1 MDELQPGDP
10 RQVGQ
15 YQLLN
20 RLGTG
25 GMGRVYLGQAPG
37 GQMVAVKLIRA
48 ELADDPDFRRRFAY
62 EVAAA
67 KRVSGI
73 FTAPVVDAD
82 PDGPQPWLVTA
93 YVSGPS
99 LAAAVAE
106 IGPLPVESVRTLAAG
121 LAAGLSAVHAA
132 GIVHRDLK
140 PSNVLLASDGP
151 RIIDFGISRA
161 ADTAWL
167 TRAGGVMGSPGFMSP
182 EQAEGHK
189 VGPPTDIFS
198 LGGVLAFAA
207 SGRSPFGAGSP
218 SALLYRVVYGTA
230 ALGHVPA
237 ELRPLIERCLAKD
250 PSARPTTRQLLAE
263 LGAAEPNKDWL
274 SRHAPFLRG
283 PASVAARATSVA
295 RGSHGASASGRA
307 AGGTAAARAVAVSLT
322 VVDRAPAAAP
332 APLADHARPTP
343 LAEHAASAPLAEHA
357 PPAPRSAP
365 APLAGLQA
373 DSRAAHQAPTSA
385 ALQGAAASAPQGAPP
400 AAPQHP
406 AVSTPPGGAPAASQS
421 GGQPAPD
428 YAAASAAALAAPA
441 GAVAG
446 TGFRD
451 YDTAADRTMPARYWH
466 YGRYAPRW
474 RGAAGFAS
482 SVLALLLF
490 AAGASWAVVAANG
503 HPHHTAGRASSG
515 SVPQPGPDQRKQVEA
530 APGPRAVVLAYFAA
544 INERDWPTV
553 WRLGGDRLSSSYH
566 AMVAGYAETVRDDA
580 QVVRVKG
587 DTVVVQLRAYET
599 GGVMQVFRVY
609 YVVTDG
615 TISSGSSLLVSSI
628 AASVRPAQTGTHM
641 TSQASVLSWRAGKVP
656 VRGQQ
661 SLLPAASSDA
671 LKDLDISRP
680 GGGNDVVGDLGTWG
694 TAIPAADTS
703 GPVPD
708 ELLIQISLR
717 PAGLPLGGGPESG

>member
-1 MDELQPGDP
+1 M
-10 RQVGQ
+10 GQ

-67 KRVSGI
+67 KRVSGV

-295 RGSHGASASGRA
+295 RGSHGASAGGRA
-307 AGGTAAARAVAVSLT
+307 AGGTAAARAVAVPLT
-322 VVDRAPAAAP
+322 VVDGAPAAAP
-332 APLADHARPTP
+332 ASLTDRARPAQLTDRARPQLTDQAAPALLEDHA
-343 LAEHAASAPLAEHA
+343 A
-357 PPAPRSAP
+357 PAPRSAP
-365 APLAGLQA
+365 DRLAGLQP
-373 DSRAAHQAPTSA
+373 DSRAAHQAPASA
-385 ALQGAAASAPQGAPP
+385 APQGAPP

-451 YDTAADRTMPARYWH
+451 YDTAA
-466 YGRYAPRW
+466 
-474 RGAAGFAS
+474 
-482 SVLALLLF
+482 
-490 AAGASWAVVAANG
+490 
-503 HPHHTAGRASSG
+503 
-515 SVPQPGPDQRKQVEA
+515 
-530 APGPRAVVLAYFAA
+530 
-544 INERDWPTV
+544 
-553 WRLGGDRLSSSYH
+553 
-566 AMVAGYAETVRDDA
+566 
-580 QVVRVKG
+580 
-587 DTVVVQLRAYET
+587 
-599 GGVMQVFRVY
+599 
-609 YVVTDG
+609 
-615 TISSGSSLLVSSI
+615 
-628 AASVRPAQTGTHM
+628 
-641 TSQASVLSWRAGKVP
+641 
-656 VRGQQ
+656 
-661 SLLPAASSDA
+661 
-671 LKDLDISRP
+671 
-680 GGGNDVVGDLGTWG
+680 
-694 TAIPAADTS
+694 
-703 GPVPD
+703 
-708 ELLIQISLR
+708 
-717 PAGLPLGGGPESG
+717 